1 MKINNNTPALQGL
14 NAMHR
19 NTGALNKSLEKLSSG
34 LRINK
39 AADDVAG
46 MAISQK
52 MRTQVQ
58 GLKQAN
64 NNAMDGISMIQTAEG
79 SLNEV
84 HDMLQRMREL
94 SIQAANGTYGTDDRE
109 QIQKEIDHLISE
121 INTTSRN
128 TEFNT
133 MPLLNGGDPITN
145 SGFKMMLVGAISD
158 ANEDGIIDVPNQE
171 GFVDFQTEDL
181 DADEVIGESS
191 SFPGIYDDARLAT
204 VKEKA
209 VYKMTNPP
217 VPAVGAGFTID
228 GVAFEYYDIDQG
240 PYTGTAVPIE
250 MDDNLDVILTE
261 YADSPGFDHF
271 EFDGKDIFTA
281 KEKTSAGNYMVAYDG
296 GVPPVNIG
304 IQIGANANQLLE
316 VKLGSLSSRELG
328 LSAPPG
334 TPGYG
339 VAANIEEGIGV
350 DMSQAGLNVTAEDDI
365 HYSIAAIDFAIAKVS
380 ATRSSMGAYQN
391 RLEHTVENL
400 GVSEENMTMSL
411 SQIQDTDMAAEMA
424 EYTRT
429 NVLTQSATAMLG
441 KANELPNTVLQLIQ
455 A

>member
-1 MKINNNTPALQGL
+1 
-14 NAMHR
+14 
-19 NTGALNKSLEKLSSG
+19 
-34 LRINK
+34 
-39 AADDVAG
+39 
-46 MAISQK
+46 
-52 MRTQVQ
+52 
-58 GLKQAN
+58 
-64 NNAMDGISMIQTAEG
+64 
-79 SLNEV
+79 
-84 HDMLQRMREL
+84 
-94 SIQAANGTYGTDDRE
+94 YGTSDRE

-158 ANEDGIIDVPNQE
+158 QNEDGIIDDGE
-171 GFVDFQTEDL
+171 GFVEFATEDL
-181 DADEVIGESS
+181 DADGVTGESS
-191 SFPGIYDDARLAT
+191 SFSGIYDDARLAT

-209 VYKMTNPP
+209 VYKMTPP
-217 VPAVGAGFTID
+217 DSANIIVGAGFTID

-250 MDDNLDVILTE
+250 LEDNLDQILTE

-271 EFDGKDIFTA
+271 EFDGTDTFTA
-281 KEKTSAGNYMVAYDG
+281 KEKTSAGNYMIAYDG
-296 GVPPVNIG
+296 ATPPVNIG

-339 VAANIEEGIGV
+339 VAANIEEGIGIE
-350 DMSQAGLNVTAEDDI
+350 MSRAGLNLTEDDDI
-365 HYSIAAIDFAIAKVS
+365 HYAIGAIDKAINKVS
-380 ATRSSMGAYQN
+380 STRSSMGAYQN

-429 NVLTQSATAMLG
+429 NVLTQSATAMLS
-441 KANELPNTVLQLIQ
+441 KANELPNTILQLIQ
-455 A
+455 G